1 MSMLLEEPQGLKAAV
16 APDEVSLFPRSAQDS
31 SDGEGGEEDEV
42 LRGLEQ
48 ALFVLLS
55 ESLPHHAGILRDRA
69 SYLHQH
75 IESKNPLNREKP
87 IESQRTTH

>member
-1 MSMLLEEPQGLKAAV
+1 MYAEFIFQE
-16 APDEVSLFPRSAQDS
+16 FPADHIRGKSTKKTHSFED
-31 SDGEGGEEDEV
+31 DGEGGEEDEV

-69 SYLHQH
+69 SCLHQR
-75 IESKNPLNREKP
+75 IESKNPLNHEEP